1 MRIAQAIVGNQ
12 YLALRRMDI
21 FLDYKAYG
29 GDKDNPADGDQGDG
43 WEIDVALGGRRENGR
58 SLLNITLLG
67 PPS

>member
-1 MRIAQAIVGNQ
+1 MRIAQARVGSQ
-12 YLALRRMDI
+12 CLIRRRMDI
-21 FLDYKAYG
+21 PSDYKAYG